1 MNSIKKICVTGG
13 AGFIGSNFIRHI
25 LKNRNYE
32 IVNVD
37 KLTYAGN
44 IINCSDIEKSKNYKF
59 IHGDINDMDFLNTI
73 FTQEKFDA
81 IINFAAETHVDR
93 SIENSNPFVITN
105 ILGVH
110 NLLKCAVKFKIK
122 RFHQISTDEVFG
134 DLGDK
139 TTDFFTEKTPLAPN
153 CPYAAAKASGDLL
166 VQSWEKTYGLNTIIT
181 RCSNNYG
188 PFQFPEKLIPLFL
201 FKAMNNEALT
211 VYGDGLNIRDWLFV
225 LDHCE
230 AILLAFEKSGT
241 NETWNIGGHNEKTN
255 LEIVELILKSVPNS
269 KSKIIFIED
278 RKAHD
283 RRYAMD
289 ATKIREKLGWRP
301 KHTFEE
307 ALPKTIK
314 WYLKNRD
321 WVNQCRKKV

>member
-1 MNSIKKICVTGG
+1 MIKKILVTGG
-13 AGFIGSNFIRHI
+13 AGFIGSNFIRHV
-25 LKNRNYE
+25 LQNRDYE

-44 IINCSDIEKSKNYKF
+44 IGNCSDVEKKKNYKF
-59 IHGDINDMDFLNTI
+59 IQGDIGDLNFLNTL
-73 FTQEKFDA
+73 FVQEKFDA
-81 IINFAAETHVDR
+81 VINFAAETHVDR
-93 SIENSNPFVITN
+93 SIVDSDPFVSTN

-122 RFHQISTDEVFG
+122 KFHQISTDEVFG
-134 DLGDK
+134 DLGSK
-139 TTDFFTEKTPLAPN
+139 STDFFTEYSSLAPN

-166 VQSWEKTYGLNTIIT
+166 VRSWGETYRLNTIIT

-188 PFQFPEKLIPLFL
+188 PYQFPEKLIPFFL
-201 FKAMNNEALT
+201 FRAMGNEDLP
-211 VYGDGLNIRDWLFV
+211 VYGDGLNVRDWLYV

-230 AILLAFEKSGT
+230 AILLAFEKSGPG
-241 NETWNIGGHNEKTN
+241 ETWNIGGHNEKTN
-255 LEIVELILKSVPNS
+255 LEIVELILKNVPNS
-269 KSKIIFIED
+269 RSKIVFVED

-314 WYLKNRD
+314 WYLDNRE
-321 WVNQCRKKV
+321 WVEQCRKKV